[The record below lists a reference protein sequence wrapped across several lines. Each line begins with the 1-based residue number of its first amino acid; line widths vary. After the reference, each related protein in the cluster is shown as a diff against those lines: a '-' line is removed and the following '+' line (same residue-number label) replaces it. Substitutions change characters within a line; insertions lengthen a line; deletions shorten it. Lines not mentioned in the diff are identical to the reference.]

1 VISRVLLLA
10 CCLLGLIPTANAL
23 DVNQEHP
30 LAIDPSLP
38 TALTL
43 TLELPPEMPEE
54 RQRAFR
60 AALETGLAAQG
71 RLAASDVAATGTL
84 NVIITVW
91 MPETRAIGGRSDA
104 ISMLNAI
111 VQLKTVPKAE
121 LKAEKHFMVSD
132 PRILAQPDRALAQL
146 ADDIVRTQLQ
156 PVPSD
161 ALQKPEGP
169 VVKTAKFILG
179 AAVLVG
185 VLAVEVMLRTPAGN
199 P

>member
-1 VISRVLLLA
+1 MMARLLLFA
-10 CCLLGLIPTANAL
+10 CCLAGFLPPVVAL

-38 TALTL
+38 TALAL

-54 RQRAFR
+54 RQQRFR
-60 AALETGLAAQG
+60 AALESGLAAQG
-71 RLAASDVAATGTL
+71 RLAAGDVAATGTL

-111 VQLKTVPKAE
+111 AQLKTIPKAE

-132 PRILAQPDRALAQL
+132 PRILAQPDVALTQL
-146 ADDIVRTQLQ
+146 ADDIVRTQLRA
-156 PVPSD
+156 VPSD
-161 ALQKPEGP
+161 AVEKPEGP
-169 VVKTAKFILG
+169 VVKTAKFVLG
-179 AAVLVG
+179 AALLVG
-185 VLAVEVMLRTPAGN
+185 VLAVEVILSN
-199 P
+199 PSATY